1 MNQEVI
7 MITLKNDFLEV
18 VLENKGAEIIKI
30 VGQSDQINYMWRR
43 DPIQWG
49 SSAPILFPIVGA
61 LQNNEC
67 RIDGKTYSM
76 TQHGF
81 SRHSEY
87 RANQLSDTEVV
98 FTLEPNEEILKQY
111 PYLFKLEVTYSLNDN
126 VLACNLKVTNTD
138 NKEIYFQI
146 GGHPAFACPFMEGES
161 SNDYYLEFSDN
172 ETLARKVLNLE
183 KKGISHETV
192 SFLDNEKRFFVR
204 QELFSND
211 TIVLE
216 NFKSNKMALKSLNH
230 NKSLVVHMDGF
241 THLGIWAAKHVGG
254 LIAIEPWF
262 GHSDYDDFC
271 GEFKDKEGIV
281 SLKENE
287 QFEAAFKIE
296 INQ

>member
-1 MNQEVI
+1 

-67 RIDGKTYSM
+67 HIDGKTYSM

-138 NKEIYFQI
+138 NKEIYLQI

-287 QFEAAFKIE
+287 QFEATFKIE

>member
-1 MNQEVI
+1 
-7 MITLKNDFLEV
+7 
-18 VLENKGAEIIKI
+18 
-30 VGQSDQINYMWRR
+30 
-43 DPIQWG
+43 
-49 SSAPILFPIVGA
+49 
-61 LQNNEC
+61 
-67 RIDGKTYSM
+67 
-76 TQHGF
+76 
-81 SRHSEY
+81 
-87 RANQLSDTEVV
+87 
-98 FTLEPNEEILKQY
+98 
-111 PYLFKLEVTYSLNDN
+111 
-126 VLACNLKVTNTD
+126 
-138 NKEIYFQI
+138 
-146 GGHPAFACPFMEGES
+146 GGHPAFACPFRVGES

-172 ETLARKVLNLE
+172 ETLARKVLNLK

-287 QFEAAFKIE
+287 QFEATFKIE